1 MNFIDLSKE
10 DRLDIL
16 DRVSSELN
24 IRQREVIEKDWWVT
38 AVLRAMFGLP
48 YADHLSFKGGT
59 SLSKCWHLIDR
70 FSEDIDVAID
80 REYLGFTGTLSK
92 TQISDKLRRTAC
104 SFVRETM
111 QHDLAEQLYQNGIS
125 KEKFKVNVDI
135 TPISTTDPEVININY
150 DSVLSFSIDGADGNQ
165 YVLPKVKVEVSGR
178 SMSEPVQEIALD
190 SMIDQVYPKAPFA
203 EPKFMVRAVLP
214 ERTFLEKVFLLHEE
228 FAKPKDLIRVERMS
242 RHMYDIGQMLKTPIA
257 ESAINNADL
266 YRQVV
271 EHRRTFIG
279 LRGFDY
285 DTLYPATLNIVPP
298 AVSSPGCSNLRQG
311 YNQFRFPLFLVSIRS
326 CSLPPVE
333 AGSSGTNSITSVISQ
348 FSVSQIRANVSML
361 MCFPSLLMLAIIF
374 VVIPAASLKSS
385 FLISRSNSVCQSGL

>member
-1 MNFIDLSKE
+1 MDKNDITALKFIDLSKE
-10 DRLDIL
+10 DRVDIL

-24 IRQREVIEKDWWVT
+24 IRQLEVIEKDWWVT

-150 DSVLSFSIDGADGNQ
+150 DSVQSFSIDGADGNQ

-257 ESAINNADL
+257 ECAINNADL

-279 LRGFDY
+279 LRGFDH

-298 AVSSPGCSNLRQG
+298 
-311 YNQFRFPLFLVSIRS
+311 VSIAEQWKADYENMRMHMIYG
-326 CSLPPVE
+326 E
-333 AGSSGTNSITSVISQ
+333 SVP
-348 FSVSQIRANVSML
+348 FDELVGNLKELNDRVKKL
-361 MCFPSLLMLAIIF
+361 HII
-374 VVIPAASLKSS
+374 
-385 FLISRSNSVCQSGL
+385 

>member
-1 MNFIDLSKE
+1 MDKNDITALKFIDLSKE
-10 DRLDIL
+10 DRVDIL

-24 IRQREVIEKDWWVT
+24 IRQLEVIEKDWWVT

-48 YADHLSFKGGT
+48 YANHLSFKGGT

-150 DSVLSFSIDGADGNQ
+150 DSVQSFSIDGADGNP

-257 ESAINNADL
+257 ECAINNADL

-298 AVSSPGCSNLRQG
+298 
-311 YNQFRFPLFLVSIRS
+311 VSIAEQWKADYENMRMHMIYG
-326 CSLPPVE
+326 E
-333 AGSSGTNSITSVISQ
+333 SVP
-348 FSVSQIRANVSML
+348 FDELVGNLKELNDRVKKL
-361 MCFPSLLMLAIIF
+361 HII
-374 VVIPAASLKSS
+374 
-385 FLISRSNSVCQSGL
+385 

>member
-1 MNFIDLSKE
+1 MDKNDITALKFIDLSKE
-10 DRLDIL
+10 DRVDIL

-24 IRQREVIEKDWWVT
+24 IRQLEVIEKDWWVT

-150 DSVLSFSIDGADGNQ
+150 DSVQSFSIDGADGNP

-257 ESAINNADL
+257 ECAINNADL

-285 DTLYPATLNIVPP
+285 YTLYPATLNIVPP
-298 AVSSPGCSNLRQG
+298 
-311 YNQFRFPLFLVSIRS
+311 VSIAEQWKADYENMRMHMIYG
-326 CSLPPVE
+326 E
-333 AGSSGTNSITSVISQ
+333 SVP
-348 FSVSQIRANVSML
+348 FDELVGNLKELNDRVKKL
-361 MCFPSLLMLAIIF
+361 HII
-374 VVIPAASLKSS
+374 
-385 FLISRSNSVCQSGL
+385 

>member
-92 TQISDKLRRTAC
+92 TQFSDKLRRTAC

-150 DSVLSFSIDGADGNQ
+150 DSVLSFFIDGADGNQ

-271 EHRRTFIG
+271 EHRRMFIG

-298 AVSSPGCSNLRQG
+298 
-311 YNQFRFPLFLVSIRS
+311 VSIAEQWKADYENMRMHMIYG
-326 CSLPPVE
+326 E
-333 AGSSGTNSITSVISQ
+333 SVP
-348 FSVSQIRANVSML
+348 FDELVGNLKELNDRVKKL
-361 MCFPSLLMLAIIF
+361 HII
-374 VVIPAASLKSS
+374 
-385 FLISRSNSVCQSGL
+385 

>member
-1 MNFIDLSKE
+1 MDKNDITALKFIDLSKE
-10 DRLDIL
+10 DRVDIL

-24 IRQREVIEKDWWVT
+24 IRQLEVIEKDWWVT

-135 TPISTTDPEVININY
+135 TPISTTDPEVINISY
-150 DSVLSFSIDGADGNQ
+150 DSVQSFSIDGADGNQ

-257 ESAINNADL
+257 ECAINNADL

-298 AVSSPGCSNLRQG
+298 
-311 YNQFRFPLFLVSIRS
+311 VSIAEQWKADYENMRMHMIYG
-326 CSLPPVE
+326 E
-333 AGSSGTNSITSVISQ
+333 SVP
-348 FSVSQIRANVSML
+348 FDELVGNLKELNDRVKKL
-361 MCFPSLLMLAIIF
+361 HII
-374 VVIPAASLKSS
+374 
-385 FLISRSNSVCQSGL
+385 

>member
-1 MNFIDLSKE
+1 MKFVDLSRQ
-10 DRLDIL
+10 DQVDVL
-16 DRVSSELN
+16 DRVSTELN

-38 AVLRAMFGLP
+38 AVLRAMFSLP
-48 YADHLSFKGGT
+48 YANHLSFKGGT

-70 FSEDIDVAID
+70 FSEDIDIAID

-125 KEKFKVNVDI
+125 KDKFKVNVNI
-135 TPISTTDPEVININY
+135 TPVSTTDPEVIDINY
-150 DSVLSFSIDGADGNQ
+150 DSVLSLSIEGNDGQ
-165 YVLPKVKVEVSGR
+165 YILPKVKVEVSGR
-178 SMSEPVQEIALD
+178 SMSEPVSEIALN
-190 SMIDQVYPKAPFA
+190 SMIDQVYPNAPFA
-203 EPKFMVRAVLP
+203 EEKFTVRAVIP

-257 ESAINNADL
+257 ERAINDKEL
-266 YRQVV
+266 YRQVI

-285 DTLYPATLNIVPP
+285 DTLYPATLNIIPPSEIIEQWKDDYENMRMYMIYGDSVP
-298 AVSSPGCSNLRQG
+298 
-311 YNQFRFPLFLVSIRS
+311 FDELVNKLKELNI
-326 CSLPPVE
+326 LIK
-333 AGSSGTNSITSVISQ
+333 GISITSNIKV
-348 FSVSQIRANVSML
+348 
-361 MCFPSLLMLAIIF
+361 PSHKI
-374 VVIPAASLKSS
+374 
-385 FLISRSNSVCQSGL
+385 